1 MTQPCCALKIGD
13 LNAVCSF
20 GPLAN
25 AWYGYNG
32 VNSADDS
39 ANVSPRSEVTVE
51 SSRRR
56 SSMDE
61 ELLPFPQTIPCFPKR
76 LQTDPC
82 GASVST
88 GLGRRF
94 KREPALVS
102 GFLTSFC
109 EMVWPKLS
117 GAVQKLMDERV
128 QEALKVAILKLPE
141 SMRGEVHYNIS
152 FGDSAPIIK
161 DVYSWRKHP
170 CVQDGIEV
178 CGKMHWDAQVD
189 MQLTIGPLNFGIDRI
204 LIDGVG
210 CIIFRPLMAQA
221 PILGGF
227 HLFYCSPPQLRV
239 GLTGLGGITRWAAVD
254 DKVSEIM
261 AEAFKMVMVLPQ
273 RMTQRFA
280 NTKIEDMP
288 DFRCPPPVGVL
299 QVKVLGARNL
309 PGVDLG
315 FGGRT
320 SDPYCTVTVGGRTL
334 RTSSC
339 SRTLKPDWSQDP
351 PLVFL
356 VYHER
361 QDLKLQI
368 FDENV
373 LRQDIELA
381 QLPRRIR
388 SVADLAA
395 HCGEPRWLDLKMS
408 GDGDGHG
415 EDGEAEG
422 SAVHLRAIFCDLAPD
437 VGLPQRGSGTYVLAL
452 KLFHLAKVAPGDA
465 LGTKVRLR
473 MGDLE
478 IVSRPCKAIDPG
490 NVHGFGKRMSTQI
503 SQLLQKGVDVAT
515 VAEAFNLDPEVVEE
529 VHRVQAK
536 EHSWF
541 GWDEAPPKG
550 LEVLDLNVP
559 APCHAPLEFPE
570 TVGPEE
576 TAARIQ
582 YKQEF
587 RKIQERMKLIHF
599 FKNHIVTVSNV
610 NMPLNRP
617 KHFTLWSIFSSTER
631 LWPLHVAAK
640 AEDLEMVRRL
650 LKMRLGVAKDQ
661 GQIWAHY
668 QLLPEDDMVQLEVQ
682 LGSSSNSSWSTT
694 SSWLPLFFEAQ
705 HLHQVLQR
713 CREAKSG
720 HLQLQ
725 FPYGAE
731 QGLVGVSLE
740 LFCGDGALLAM

>member
-88 GLGRRF
+88 GLGRF

-541 GWDEAPPKG
+541 GWDEA
-550 LEVLDLNVP
+550 
-559 APCHAPLEFPE
+559 
-570 TVGPEE
+570 
-576 TAARIQ
+576 
-582 YKQEF
+582 
-587 RKIQERMKLIHF
+587 
-599 FKNHIVTVSNV
+599 
-610 NMPLNRP
+610 
-617 KHFTLWSIFSSTER
+617 
-631 LWPLHVAAK
+631 
-640 AEDLEMVRRL
+640 
-650 LKMRLGVAKDQ
+650 
-661 GQIWAHY
+661 HY